1 MSLGLG
7 PENLH
12 FEEAS
17 QVILLRIAEQEIR
30 RLVPRSSSWL
40 RGGLMTE
47 GSSQGSGGKKG
58 KGAADSVAEES
69 TGL

>member
-1 MSLGLG
+1 MRIRRGLVRSFLTVIG
-7 PENLH
+7 DTLIEYLH

-40 RGGLMTE
+40 RGG
-47 GSSQGSGGKKG
+47 
-58 KGAADSVAEES
+58 
-69 TGL
+69 